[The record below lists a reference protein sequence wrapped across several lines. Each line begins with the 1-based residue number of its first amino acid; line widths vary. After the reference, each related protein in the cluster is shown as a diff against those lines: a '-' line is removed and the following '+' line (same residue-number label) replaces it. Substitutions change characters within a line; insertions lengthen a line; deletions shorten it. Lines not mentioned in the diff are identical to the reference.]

1 MLYLVFSSK
10 MDTNQL
16 IETFEAAIALI
27 FLIRIKVLLKQ
38 RANLRNRRPLGRLLW
53 AILNVKLFI

>member
-1 MLYLVFSSK
+1 

-27 FLIRIKVLLKQ
+27 FLIRIKVLLKH